1 MVSVSVFPLNSLFA
15 IFFWVYL
22 CICLHLYMEAF
33 ALVYLCGLFLLKKF
47 YDSVSYYFVFIWQP
61 TGPPGNSV
69 SEINLLVNK
78 YLLSAY

>member
-47 YDSVSYYFVFIWQP
+47 YDSVSYHFV
-61 TGPPGNSV
+61 PPGNSV
-69 SEINLLVNK
+69 SEINLLANK

>member
-1 MVSVSVFPLNSLFA
+1 
-15 IFFWVYL
+15 
-22 CICLHLYMEAF
+22 MEAF

-69 SEINLLVNK
+69 SEINLLANK